1 MTWTWKWNEYEI
13 ENKHGNENE
22 QKKGGQFFFH
32 DWYSFPKMQAVEQL
46 LLPASTSGGKKKN
59 NKQTTEEEEEQ
70 KNKTTKNKKQNCFV
84 AQRVLELL
92 QTSFSKL
99 SWAKLAMERE
109 KKFRQMFSHKEVV
122 RKAKHVKA
130 RKT

>member
-1 MTWTWKWNEYEI
+1 MKLKIKMEMKT
-13 ENKHGNENE
+13 NK
-22 QKKGGQFFFH
+22 KKGGSFF
-32 DWYSFPKMQAVEQL
+32 STTGTAFPKYRRSSSFSFLQVPVE
-46 LLPASTSGGKKKN
+46 AKKN

-99 SWAKLAMERE
+99 S
-109 KKFRQMFSHKEVV
+109 
-122 RKAKHVKA
+122 
-130 RKT
+130 

>member
-13 ENKHGNENE
+13 ENKNENE
-22 QKKGGQFFFH
+22 NEEKKGGQFF
-32 DWYSFPKMQAVEQL
+32 STTGTAFPKYRRSSSFSFLQVPVE
-46 LLPASTSGGKKKN
+46 AKKTT
-59 NKQTTEEEEEQ
+59 NKQQ
-70 KNKTTKNKKQNCFV
+70 KKRKNKKQNCFV

-99 SWAKLAMERE
+99 SWAELAMERE
-109 KKFRQMFSHKEVV
+109 KKIRQLFSHKEVV
-122 RKAKHVKA
+122 RNAKHVKA

>member
-1 MTWTWKWNEYEI
+1 MKLKIKMKMKT
-13 ENKHGNENE
+13 NK
-22 QKKGGQFFFH
+22 KKGGSFFF
-32 DWYSFPKMQAVEQL
+32 PPLVQL
-46 LLPASTSGGKKKN
+46 SQNTGGRAASPSCNYQWRQKN

-70 KNKTTKNKKQNCFV
+70 KTELFCGPESTRALTNK
-84 AQRVLELL
+84 LL
-92 QTSFSKL
+92 KTLL
-99 SWAKLAMERE
+99 SRTGNGKG